1 MIASAG
7 GSDDASESA
16 ATSKKPSPGEV
27 LTRVERELRE
37 LWTTSASAAA
47 AGGAGAAS
55 GISREPPRS
64 RACTMNLVV
73 VAGSTEI
80 AQRYT
85 SVVDEVTRSVPARAI
100 IVALDPDSR
109 VDSLEGDVTAVCS
122 TNDAT
127 TLCSERVSLV
137 ARGSVCGRVGSAI
150 EALSVPEM
158 HTVLVWLGRV
168 HVSDAVFQSVA
179 RDAQR
184 VVLDTAYTSLTSLL
198 HLARWAREAPG
209 RPHVAD
215 LAWTRLAVWQEM
227 CARFFDEPT
236 LREHAQHV
244 TRLEVRQ
251 ASEPGARLGSEGAL
265 LLGWLATRLG
275 WKPERVGGSLR
286 FRRPDGA
293 LIAVDLGAVARPRE
307 VAPAALAAV
316 SIEAELGGVA
326 LKGTI
331 VRELASGLREDAPD
345 ADVLVWHL
353 DAPVPSA
360 TEQRV
365 RLRANRGARLL
376 ERTLHRA
383 PFDPALDE
391 AALFAE
397 EALED
402 GVVCR

>member
-1 MIASAG
+1 VSTGAGADGTETAASTKRA
-7 GSDDASESA
+7 
-16 ATSKKPSPGEV
+16 SPGEV

-37 LWTTSASAAA
+37 LWTS
-47 AGGAGAAS
+47 GAPSSPSPSPSPAT
-55 GISREPPRS
+55 RVPPRS

-73 VAGSTEI
+73 VAGSTEL
-80 AQRYT
+80 AERYT

-100 IVALDPDSR
+100 VVALDPDAR
-109 VDSLEGDVTAVCS
+109 VDSLDGDVTAVCS

-137 ARGSVCGRVGSAI
+137 ARGTVCGRVGSAI

-158 HTVLVWLGRV
+158 PTVLVWLGRV

-179 RDAQR
+179 KDAQR
-184 VVLDTAYTSLTSLL
+184 VVLDTEYTSLASLL
-198 HLARWAREAPG
+198 HLARWTREAPG

-227 CARFFDEPT
+227 CARFFDEPS
-236 LREHAQHV
+236 LRDHANNV

-275 WKPERVGGSLR
+275 WKAERVGGSLR

-293 LIAVDLGAVARPRE
+293 LIAVDLGAVARPPE

-316 SIEAELGGVA
+316 SIEAEHAGVA
-326 LKGTI
+326 LKGTL

-383 PFDPALDE
+383 PFDPALAE